1 MIYLILCIA
10 FNAAIFICFKF
21 YSKYNVPLL
30 PAIVINYCVCVFTG
44 ALYSG
49 QELISEIQSG
59 FASWM
64 YFAIGLGFVFLGTF
78 YLMAYVTHKFSISV
92 SSISAKISLVIPVL
106 FSLFVLQTQLLNYN
120 FLNYLGM
127 AGALGAIILS
137 SWKDRK
143 MKVSNLSKKDLWL
156 PFALFFLNGLIDTS
170 INFVSNRYLPDSAE
184 SVFPIVIF
192 LIAAITGI
200 IILLVQKIKLNRRI
214 WIGGLALGIINY
226 FSVFTLVRSLSAHND
241 DGAFVYPVLNL
252 GIIIVA
258 SVVSLSY
265 FKERFSKLNWAGFIL
280 AILSLV
286 LISYQSI
293 F

>member
-1 MIYLILCIA
+1 MIYLVLCIF

-30 PAIVINYCVCVFTG
+30 PAIVINYCICVITG
-44 ALYSG
+44 AFYSG
-49 QELISEIQSG
+49 QDLILQIESG
-59 FASWM
+59 FAPWM
-64 YFAIGLGFVFLGTF
+64 YFAVALGFIFLGTF

-106 FSLFVLQTQLLNYN
+106 FSLFILKTRLIEYN
-120 FLNYLGM
+120 FLNYIGM
-127 AGALGAIILS
+127 AGALGAIVLS
-137 SWKDRK
+137 SWKNRK
-143 MKVSNLSKKDLWL
+143 IQVSDLSKNDLWL

-170 INFVSNRYLPDSAE
+170 INFVSNRFLPDAAE
-184 SVFPIVIF
+184 SVFPIFIF
-192 LIAAITGI
+192 LTAAVSGI
-200 IILLVQKIKLNRRI
+200 LILLIKKVKLNRRI

-226 FSVFTLVRSLSAHND
+226 FSVFTLVKSLSAHND

-252 GIIIVA
+252 GIIIAA
-258 SVVSLSY
+258 SVVSLAY
-265 FKERFSKLNWAGFIL
+265 FKEHFSKLNWAGFIL